1 MSYIINQNVEKF
13 AILVNILYLLF
24 FFLRNIRERYLSLKD
39 ADNEQSKKPNKNL
52 DNQNQN
58 YNSN

>member
-52 DNQNQN
+52 DNIPTPKPEL
-58 YNSN
+58 